1 MKITDLKYAVL
12 EGFPTIRITTDCG
25 IYGLGQ
31 VDFYKPYLEPLFK
44 LYKPCIIGQDP
55 TNVQRV
61 MLRIRHL
68 GAFKPWG
75 SAVSAIE
82 IALWDIA
89 GKDAGRPTY
98 KLLGGKVRD
107 RVRVYMTM
115 NVMKGPD
122 PTPKGDKPEDYAERA
137 KARMKLPEG
146 FTIMKFAFPMHSHN
160 IKPGTFYVEP
170 PDKIPGIHPLAI
182 ALPVLPSGHMT
193 EVGLKHSIAIV
204 EAVKSVVGDK
214 IGIAFDCGPRMSLA
228 GAMQLAKA
236 LEPYNLLWL
245 EDMLTGDYTPYNNVE
260 SYRLLS
266 ESTIVPIHT
275 GEQVYLREGFREL
288 LEKHAV
294 DVIGPDP
301 EDVGGI
307 AELKWIAEMADLYD
321 VLIAPHGVGNGPVGL
336 AAVVQVSS
344 TLPNNFIAFEIP
356 ITKINNP
363 PRTIK
368 EEESQYKYDLYKPTK
383 KELFNGLDNLKVVN
397 GFINVPDKPGLGISL
412 NQETVREYL
421 GEDNK
426 FLD

>member
-31 VDFYKPYLEPLFK
+31 VEYYKPYLEPLFK
-44 LYKPCIIGQDP
+44 FYKPYIIGQDP

-61 MLRIRHL
+61 LLRIRRL
-68 GAFKPWG
+68 GGFKPWG
-75 SAVSAIE
+75 AAVSAIE

-89 GKDAGRPTY
+89 GKAAGIPTY
-98 KLLGGKVRD
+98 KLFGGKVRD
-107 RVRVYMTM
+107 RVRVYTTR
-115 NVMKGPD
+115 NAINGPVAI
-122 PTPKGDKPEDYAERA
+122 PKGNKPEDFAEMA

-146 FTIMKFAFPMHSHN
+146 FTIMKFSLAAN
-160 IKPGTFYVEP
+160 IMEPGTVYAEP
-170 PDKIPGIHPLAI
+170 PDKIPGIHPGPI
-182 ALPVLPSGHMT
+182 AFAGHITGHMT
-193 EVGLKHSIAIV
+193 EIGLKHSIAIV
-204 EAVKSVVGDK
+204 EAIKSVVGDK

-356 ITKINNP
+356 NTKINDP

-368 EEESQYKYDLYKPTK
+368 EESQYKYDLYKPTK
-383 KELFNGLDNLKVVN
+383 KELFNGLGNLKVVN
-397 GFINVPDKPGLGISL
+397 GFINVTDKPGLGISL
-412 NQETVREYL
+412 NQEAVREYL